1 MKTTSP
7 TFYLEFPSCR
17 CFLFKVHPFLGC
29 RPHVVPLCHL
39 LAGSL
44 LPVFKD
50 CPIIALYSLAACYC
64 LTCTRLGYRP
74 SRQQGLGWQPGDRS
88 EVDVGEG
95 ETGSKTLDHTQLI
108 GVTTG
113 VKDMSLNQ
121 KTKAWRRQ
129 EMWIVGEV
137 GNRW

>member
-1 MKTTSP
+1 M
-7 TFYLEFPSCR
+7 
-17 CFLFKVHPFLGC
+17 
-29 RPHVVPLCHL
+29 
-39 LAGSL
+39 
-44 LPVFKD
+44 
-50 CPIIALYSLAACYC
+50 
-64 LTCTRLGYRP
+64 
-74 SRQQGLGWQPGDRS
+74 GWQPGDRS

-129 EMWIVGEV
+129 KKLPNI
-137 GNRW
+137 NRKMPSANEEPVRMKTIF